1 MIWQQLF
8 LKCCLTF
15 GFLSAATASCF
26 AQGNSETPAAAKPEE
41 IKAPQIEV
49 CFVLD
54 TTGSMS
60 ELIQGAKDK
69 IWSIANELI
78 ATKPAPKIK
87 FGLIGY
93 RDRGDVY
100 ITQVSDLTEDIDA
113 IYTQLTA
120 FKADGGGDAPESVN
134 QALHESVSRMNWSSN
149 SDVLKVVFLVGDA
162 PPHMDYENEIRYP
175 EVCKA
180 AMERRLF
187 INTVLCGGDS
197 ATEKIWREIASLA
210 EGKFVAIPQSGGAV
224 AIATPFDEEIARC
237 NSNLNSTVC
246 AYGDEEAQSLV
257 LNKLKSNAAS
267 GQEAIADRA
276 QYNSFQ
282 RGNFGTKFSGKVLG
296 GDDDLVERLMGGTLK
311 ITEIDPKKLPA
322 DLAKLS
328 PEELN
333 RELQKRIDA
342 RKKLQA
348 EMDAL
353 LAKRAEFVAAE
364 KKRLAA
370 EGKTDSFDENV
381 KKIIREQ
388 AALRGIDYSKK

>member
-1 MIWQQLF
+1 
-8 LKCCLTF
+8 
-15 GFLSAATASCF
+15 
-26 AQGNSETPAAAKPEE
+26 
-41 IKAPQIEV
+41 
-49 CFVLD
+49 
-54 TTGSMS
+54 
-60 ELIQGAKDK
+60 
-69 IWSIANELI
+69 
-78 ATKPAPKIK
+78 
-87 FGLIGY
+87 
-93 RDRGDVY
+93 
-100 ITQVSDLTEDIDA
+100 
-113 IYTQLTA
+113 
-120 FKADGGGDAPESVN
+120 
-134 QALHESVSRMNWSSN
+134 
-149 SDVLKVVFLVGDA
+149 
-162 PPHMDYENEIRYP
+162 
-175 EVCKA
+175 
-180 AMERRLF
+180 
-187 INTVLCGGDS
+187 
-197 ATEKIWREIASLA
+197 LA

-246 AYGDEEAQSLV
+246 AYGDQEAQSLV
-257 LNKLKSNAAS
+257 LDKLKSNASS

-311 ITEIDPKKLPA
+311 ITEIDTKKLPA

-353 LAKRAEFVAAE
+353 LAKRAEFMATE

>member
-1 MIWQQLF
+1 MTWQQLF
-8 LKCCLTF
+8 LKGLV
-15 GFLSAATASCF
+15 TAGLLCTANANCI
-26 AQGNSETPAAAKPEE
+26 AQANIQSPVSAKPDE
-41 IKAPQIEV
+41 IKAPLIEV

-60 ELIQGAKDK
+60 GLIQGAKDK

-93 RDRGDVY
+93 RDRGDMY
-100 ITQVSDLTEDIDA
+100 ITKVSDLTEDIDA

-120 FKADGGGDAPESVN
+120 FKAEGGGDGPESVN
-134 QALHESVSRMNWSSN
+134 QALHESVSQMNWSSN
-149 SDVLKVVFLVGDA
+149 PDVLKVVFLVGDA
-162 PPHMDYENEIRYP
+162 PPHMDYENDIRYA

-197 ATEKIWREIASLA
+197 ETERTWREIARLA

-224 AIATPFDEEIARC
+224 AIATPFDDEIARC

-246 AYGDEEAQSLV
+246 AYGDQEAQTRV
-257 LNKLKSNAAS
+257 FNKLQSNAGS
-267 GQEAIADRA
+267 GGEAIADRA
-276 QYNSFQ
+276 QYQSLQ
-282 RGNFGTKFSGKVLG
+282 RSSGGTAFSGKVVG
-296 GDDDLVERLMGGTLK
+296 GDDDLVELLMGGTVK
-311 ITEIDPKKLPA
+311 TTDIDAKKLPA

-342 RKKLQA
+342 RKKLQTDI
-348 EMDAL
+348 DAL
-353 LAKRAEFVAAE
+353 LKKRAEFVATE

-381 KKIIREQ
+381 KTIIREQ

>member
-1 MIWQQLF
+1 MTWQQLF
-8 LKCCLTF
+8 LKGLVTAGLF
-15 GFLSAATASCF
+15 FIATASCF
-26 AQGNSETPAAAKPEE
+26 AQTNIQNPEGAKPEQL
-41 IKAPQIEV
+41 KAPQIEV

-60 ELIQGAKDK
+60 GLIQGAKDK

-93 RDRGDVY
+93 RDRGDAYV
-100 ITQVSDLTEDIDA
+100 TKVSDLTEDIDA
-113 IYTQLTA
+113 IYAQLTA
-120 FKADGGGDAPESVN
+120 FKAEGGGDGPESVN
-134 QALHESVSRMNWSSN
+134 QALHESVSRVNWSPDR
-149 SDVLKVVFLVGDA
+149 DVLKVVFLVGDA
-162 PPHMDYENEIRYP
+162 PPHMDYENDVRYA

-180 AMERRLF
+180 AMERHLF

-197 ATEKIWREIASLA
+197 ETERIWREIARLA

-224 AIATPFDEEIARC
+224 AIATPFDDAIARC
-237 NSNLNSTVC
+237 NSNINSTVC
-246 AYGDEEAQSLV
+246 AYGDHATQTLV
-257 LNKLKSNAAS
+257 KNKLESNAGSS
-267 GQEAIADRA
+267 GEAIADRA
-276 QYNSFQ
+276 QFQ
-282 RGNFGTKFSGKVLG
+282 SLQRTSGDAKYSGKVVG
-296 GDDDLVERLMGGTLK
+296 GDNDLVELLMGGTVK
-311 ITEIDPKKLPA
+311 VTEIDAKKLPV

-342 RKKLQA
+342 RKKLHA
-348 EMDAL
+348 DIDAL
-353 LAKRAEFVAAE
+353 LKKRAEFVAAE

-381 KKIIREQ
+381 KTIIREQ

>member
-8 LKCCLTF
+8 LKGCLTA
-15 GFLSAATASCF
+15 GFLCIATASCF
-26 AQGNSETPAAAKPEE
+26 AQENIQSPAVAKPEE
-41 IKAPQIEV
+41 MKAPQIEV

-60 ELIQGAKDK
+60 GLIQGAKDK

-93 RDRGDVY
+93 RDRSDVY
-100 ITQVSDLTEDIDA
+100 ITQISDLTEDIDA
-113 IYTQLTA
+113 IYTKLTA
-120 FKADGGGDAPESVN
+120 FEADGGGDQPESVN
-134 QALHESVSRMNWSSN
+134 QALHESVSRMSWSSN

-187 INTVLCGGDS
+187 INTVLCGGDP

-257 LNKLKSNAAS
+257 VDKLKSNVAS
-267 GQEAIADRA
+267 GQEAIANRA
-276 QYNSFQ
+276 QYNSYQ
-282 RGNFGTKFSGKVLG
+282 RNNFGTKFSGKVVG
-296 GDDDLVERLMGGTLK
+296 GDDDLVELLMGGTLK
-311 ITEIDPKKLPA
+311 ATEIDAKKLPA

-342 RKKLQA
+342 RKKLQ
-348 EMDAL
+348 EEIDTL
-353 LAKRAEFVAAE
+353 LKKRAEFVAAE
-364 KKRLAA
+364 RKKLAA
-370 EGKTDSFDENV
+370 EAKTDSFDENV

-388 AALRGIDYSKK
+388 AALRGIDYSKN